1 MDAAAKPPWTGL
13 RRPPQPD
20 PPRHLAGDLSLTL
33 TLTLTLLLRVQGRRP
48 CRYPCSRR
56 PRRMSR
62 NHCRWCLYAHP

>member
-1 MDAAAKPPWTGL
+1 MDAAAKPPWMGL

-20 PPRHLAGDLSLTL
+20 PPRHLAGSPLLTL
-33 TLTLTLLLRVQGRRP
+33 TLTLIPRVQGRRP
-48 CRYPCSRR
+48 CRYPSPRR